1 VLVASLPYFLLRE
14 PANLLLQSVRCAAFA
29 VPMSLGAMVAMSV
42 PLSGLGPTA
51 GVLIPIAILIPLAVW
66 RLSGVRT

>member
-1 VLVASLPYFLLRE
+1 
-14 PANLLLQSVRCAAFA
+14 
-29 VPMSLGAMVAMSV
+29 MSLGAMVAMSV
-42 PLSGLGPTA
+42 PLSGLVPTA